1 MKKIFSDKFS
11 SVYFFE
17 EIDQPNHSSEGMTK
31 AALRDYIGGY
41 PLNCKEPIQLH
52 WNRSDT
58 STYCV
63 VAVGI
68 QPVGIDI
75 EYMRERPFERLSK
88 RYFHEWEHTDDKEIF
103 YDLWTR
109 KEAYTKWKK
118 GKIANY
124 MNQII
129 SKDMVVLLELPDGI
143 KGHLCR
149 GLTTVSIP

>member
-1 MKKIFSDKFS
+1 M
-11 SVYFFE
+11 
-17 EIDQPNHSSEGMTK
+17 
-31 AALRDYIGGY
+31 
-41 PLNCKEPIQLH
+41 
-52 WNRSDT
+52 
-58 STYCV
+58 
-63 VAVGI
+63 
-68 QPVGIDI
+68 GIDI

-129 SKDMVVLLELPDGI
+129 SKDMIVLLELPDDI

-149 GLTTVSIP
+149 GVD

>member
-1 MKKIFSDKFS
+1 MKKIFSVDFS
-11 SVYFFE
+11 SVYLFE
-17 EIDQPNHSSEGMTK
+17 DIDQPNHSSEGMTK

-75 EYMRERPFERLSK
+75 EYMRKRPFEKISK
-88 RYFHEWEHTDDKEIF
+88 RYFHEHEVTDDVDIF
-103 YDLWTR
+103 YDLWCQ

-124 MNQII
+124 MNQKIE
-129 SKDMVVLLELPDGI
+129 KDMIPLYDVPDGI
-143 KGHLCR
+143 AGYLCY
-149 GLTTVSIP
+149 

>member
-1 MKKIFSDKFS
+1 MKKIFSDDFS

-41 PLNCKEPIQLH
+41 SLNCKEPIQLH

-75 EYMRERPFERLSK
+75 EYMRKRPFEKLSK
-88 RYFHEWEHTDDKEIF
+88 RYFHTDETTDDLEIF
-103 YDLWTR
+103 YDLWCQ

-124 MNQII
+124 MNQKIE
-129 SKDMVVLLELPDGI
+129 KDMTPLYELPTNITGY
-143 KGHLCR
+143 LCY
-149 GLTTVSIP
+149 

>member
-1 MKKIFSDKFS
+1 MKKIFSDDFS

-41 PLNCKEPIQLH
+41 SLNCKEPIQLH

-75 EYMRERPFERLSK
+75 EYMRKRPFEKLSK
-88 RYFHEWEHTDDKEIF
+88 RYFHTDETTDDLEIF
-103 YDLWTR
+103 YDLWCQ

-118 GKIANY
+118 GKIAENMREKITMPMTPLY
-124 MNQII
+124 
-129 SKDMVVLLELPDGI
+129 ELPPSITGY
-143 KGHLCR
+143 LCY
-149 GLTTVSIP
+149 T